1 MPPTTT
7 PITSASPAAFQPPG
21 RSSVALPAGQSAD
34 VGALDG
40 AEELLVG
47 LALAH
52 PVDHQLEGL
61 GRVERAEHAAQL
73 PGDHQLLLAEQQL
86 LLAGRGGV
94 HVEGGEDAALREL
107 AVQPHLHVPGALELL
122 EDHLVHAR
130 AGVDQRRR
138 QDGERAALLQVPRRA
153 EEALGRVQGR
163 GVDTAGE
170 DLAARRCGQVVGAG
184 QAGDAVEQHD
194 HVAAVLDH
202 ALGLLDGQLRDLAVL
217 VAGAVEGGVDHLR
230 LGGAL
235 HVGDLFGPLV
245 GEQADEVHL
254 GVVLADGVGDLLHQ
268 RGLARLGRGDDQ
280 PALALPDG
288 AHQVHDAR
296 RDLGRVVLQA
306 QPLLRVQRGQVLEL
320 APPARLLGVALVDLL
335 DPGERGVLLGV
346 PRELDHTLDL
356 VAAAQAEAA
365 DHRER
370 HVDVVGAG
378 RERAHPQEAVA
389 VLGAD
394 VQGAGADHLGAV
406 VGLAATGVAA
416 LHHADAALA
425 LLEAVAPVAVAVAA
439 PAAAGLLAAG
449 VPAATAAPALVP
461 VLPALAVA
469 APLAAVLAA
478 VRALLGLAGRT
489 LLALATAAALLLLA
503 AGALLGL
510 AVAGVL
516 LGLGGRL
523 AVATLLAR
531 ALAAG
536 LGLLGAAAL
545 RGAAVGATL
554 DRGRSRRG
562 GQLAHRGAV
571 ALLAAAAAPAAPA
584 ATVLGVTLGVPR
596 RLRRLGRLGIRV
608 EQGGLG
614 GGVGPGATRRARGRR
629 ELDAL
634 RLGDDGTDEVGLT
647 QPLVA
652 LDPHRRG
659 DRLQLGQH
667 LLLEDVSFGGC
678 HLHLPGRW
686 VVPTVV
692 GRVVCSLAGWRAGRA
707 GRNRV
712 AEPEEFG
719 ATCRHLLGGRS
730 ASAPVPATGLPGF
743 AIYGTSGRGGRRRCL
758 LRRGH

>member
-73 PGDHQLLLAEQQL
+73 PGDHQLFLAEQQL

-163 GVDTAGE
+163 GVDAAGE

-194 HVAAVLDH
+194 HVTAVLDH
-202 ALGLLDGQLRDLAVL
+202 ALGLLGGQLRDLAVL

-245 GEQADEVHL
+245 GEQDDEVHL

-268 RGLARLGRGDDQ
+268 RGLARLRRGDDQ
-280 PALALPDG
+280 PALALPDR
-288 AHQVHDAR
+288 AHQIHDAG
-296 RDLGRVVLQA
+296 RDLGRVVLEA
-306 QPLLRVQRGQVLEL
+306 QPLLRVQRRQVLEL
-320 APPARLLGVALVDLL
+320 APAARLLGVVAVDLL
-335 DPGERGVLLGV
+335 HPGEGGVLLGV
-346 PRELDHTLDL
+346 ARQLDHALDL

-365 DHRER
+365 DHRQR

-394 VQGAGADHLGAV
+394 VQGAGPGHLGPV
-406 VGLAATGVAA
+406 VLLPAAGVAA
-416 LHHADAALA
+416 LHHADAAVT
-425 LLEAVAPVAVAVAA
+425 LLEAVATVAVTVAA

-449 VPAATAAPALVP
+449 LPAATTTAAALVP
-461 VLPALAVA
+461 VLPARAVA
-469 APLAAVLAA
+469 AGLLPVALTAG
-478 VRALLGLAGRT
+478 ALLA
-489 LLALATAAALLLLA
+489 LA
-503 AGALLGL
+503 AGALLALVARGLLRLGAGGLLALGGCSGGGGLLRLRGGL
-510 AVAGVL
+510 AVVAPLAAGGRRGLVL
-516 LGLGGRL
+516 PGLPGIGLLRLAGLLLAGRSGRGLGLGGPSRD
-523 AVATLLAR
+523 LLR
-531 ALAAG
+531 ADG
-536 LGLLGAAAL
+536 L
-545 RGAAVGATL
+545 RDAAVGAAL
-554 DRGRSRRG
+554 DRGRGRRC
-562 GQLAHRGAV
+562 GQLADGGAI
-571 ALLAAAAAPAAPA
+571 ALLTAATAAPPPAAAALVA
-584 ATVLGVTLGVPR
+584 VTLGVAGR
-596 RLRRLGRLGIRV
+596 RLCAGGV

-614 GGVGPGATRRARGRR
+614 RGVATGATRRARGRR

-634 RLGDDGTDEVGLT
+634 RLGDDGTDEVGLA

-678 HLHLPGRW
+678 HLHLPG
-686 VVPTVV
+686 
-692 GRVVCSLAGWRAGRA
+692 
-707 GRNRV
+707 
-712 AEPEEFG
+712 
-719 ATCRHLLGGRS
+719 
-730 ASAPVPATGLPGF
+730 
-743 AIYGTSGRGGRRRCL
+743 
-758 LRRGH
+758 

>member
-107 AVQPHLHVPGALELL
+107 AVQPHLHVPGALERL

-245 GEQADEVHL
+245 GEQDDEVHL

-280 PALALPDG
+280 PTLALPDG

-425 LLEAVAPVAVAVAA
+425 LLEAVAPVAVAA

-478 VRALLGLAGRT
+478 VRALLGLAGR
-489 LLALATAAALLLLA
+489 
-503 AGALLGL
+503 ALLGL

-523 AVATLLAR
+523 AVATLLAGGGGGLAVGLALLRLAGAGLLGR

-596 RLRRLGRLGIRV
+596 RLRRLGRLGVRV

-614 GGVGPGATRRARGRR
+614 GDVGPGATRRARARR

-667 LLLEDVSFGGC
+667 HLLEDVSFGGC
-678 HLHLPGRW
+678 HLHLPG
-686 VVPTVV
+686 
-692 GRVVCSLAGWRAGRA
+692 
-707 GRNRV
+707 
-712 AEPEEFG
+712 
-719 ATCRHLLGGRS
+719 
-730 ASAPVPATGLPGF
+730 
-743 AIYGTSGRGGRRRCL
+743 
-758 LRRGH
+758 